1 MHSLLFI
8 FPSSLK
14 PPPVIL
20 HFIKK
25 AIFFL
30 QYLQCDYIQRNE
42 VMYKEAKSCFSSVQ
56 GHDQLDSNFLIVQLT
71 VTRKLVTKMNSQAV
85 AISLAPSYGMIQ
97 GNFKCR
103 PK

>member
-1 MHSLLFI
+1 
-8 FPSSLK
+8 
-14 PPPVIL
+14 
-20 HFIKK
+20 
-25 AIFFL
+25 
-30 QYLQCDYIQRNE
+30 
-42 VMYKEAKSCFSSVQ
+42 MYKEAKSCFSSVQ